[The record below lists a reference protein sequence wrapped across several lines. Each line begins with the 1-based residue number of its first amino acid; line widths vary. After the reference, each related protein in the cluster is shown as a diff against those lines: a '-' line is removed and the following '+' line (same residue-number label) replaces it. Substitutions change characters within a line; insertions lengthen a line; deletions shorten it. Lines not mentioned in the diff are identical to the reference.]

1 MKALLSILFDP
12 LMGLS
17 VLYGLVVAGV
27 VVVIVTALRRIE
39 IGHSRSVKELFQHTR
54 FLELTTV
61 LVVIISGTYLAWSDK
76 LSDGVVALLS
86 GIAGY
91 VLGGLWKRQDEN
103 TPSPSPPPPKA

>member
-1 MKALLSILFDP
+1 MKALLILFDP

-17 VLYGLVVAGV
+17 VLYGLVVVGV

-61 LVVIISGTYLAWSDK
+61 LVVIVSGTYLAWSDK
-76 LSDGVVALLS
+76 LSNGVVALLI
-86 GIAGY
+86 GIEGY
-91 VLGGLWKRQDEN
+91 GLGGLGEKQEE
-103 TPSPSPPPPKA
+103 S

>member
-1 MKALLSILFDP
+1 MKTVSILFDP

-17 VLYGLVVAGV
+17 ALYGLVVVGV

-61 LVVIISGTYLAWSDK
+61 LVVIISGTYLASSDK
-76 LSDGVVALLS
+76 LSNGVVALLS

-91 VLGGLWKRQDEN
+91 VLGGLTKRQDDAASPA
-103 TPSPSPPPPKA
+103 PSQT